1 LTSRQIVPYLFEL
14 PMEIAMH
21 RAAGTFQI
29 RMTPAEARPDAEP
42 DAPGR
47 MLIEKH
53 YSGGLEG
60 SGEGEMLAMMIAQS
74 GAYVAMERI
83 RGNLDGHDGAFTVV
97 HRGIMDAGRHELSIT
112 IVPGSGAGALEG
124 ISGVYYLSIENGVH
138 SYVLEYRLPGD
149 HQGSV

>member
-1 LTSRQIVPYLFEL
+1 
-14 PMEIAMH
+14 MH

-29 RMTPAEARPDAEP
+29 RMTPAETQPGAQP

-53 YSGGLEG
+53 YAGDLKG

-112 IVPGSGAGALEG
+112 VVPGSGAGALEG
-124 ISGVYYLSIENGVH
+124 ISGIYHLTIEDGVH
-138 SYVLEYRLPGD
+138 HYALDYRLPGD
-149 HQGSV
+149 

>member
-1 LTSRQIVPYLFEL
+1 MP
-14 PMEIAMH
+14 

-29 RMTPAEARPDAEP
+29 KMTPAEAQPGAEP

-47 MLIEKH
+47 MFIEKH
-53 YSGGLEG
+53 YVGDLEG
-60 SGEGEMLAMMIAQS
+60 SGDGEMLATMIAQS

-83 RGNLDGHDGAFTVV
+83 RGNLQGRDGAFTVV

-124 ISGVYYLSIENGVH
+124 ISGVYHLTIEGGVH
-138 SYVLEYRLPGD
+138 HYALEYHLP
-149 HQGSV
+149 

>member
-1 LTSRQIVPYLFEL
+1 
-14 PMEIAMH
+14 MH

-29 RMTPAEARPDAEP
+29 KMIPAESRQDAEP

-47 MLIEKH
+47 MIIEKH
-53 YSGGLEG
+53 YVGGLRG

-83 RGNLDGHDGAFTVV
+83 RGNLDGRDGAFTVV
-97 HRGIMDAGRHELSIT
+97 HRGIMDAGKHELSIT

-124 ISGVYYLSIENGVH
+124 ISGVYHLTIEEGVH
-138 SYVLEYRLPGD
+138 HYALEYRLPD
-149 HQGSV
+149 K